1 MSNGRNGEGAEFR
14 IELVVS
20 NLEGSESRSPILR
33 GRNNR
38 ADGAPVQPCRK
49 LWSSEK
55 ISIGIL
61 D

>member
-1 MSNGRNGEGAEFR
+1 MTNGRNGEGAEFR

-38 ADGAPVQPCRK
+38 ADGSPFRRAGSSGHLRK
-49 LWSSEK
+49 
-55 ISIGIL
+55 
-61 D
+61 